1 MSEERA
7 KELFNELKQGVI
19 IFDEERVA
27 SAAQAVVDEGI
38 DAFKAINQGLVPGME
53 EVGDLYEKQEYF
65 ISELLLCAEALYA
78 GLNILEPNMKKRK
91 ARVSGAL
98 IIGVVQGD
106 VHDIG
111 KNIIKM
117 VFEVTGFEIHDLGR
131 DVPVE
136 EFVEK
141 ALSID
146 VDIVCLS
153 AMMTTTMVNM
163 KEVILRIKEKNPN
176 VKVLIGG
183 APVNEDIAQRY
194 GADGYADDPKNAIQ
208 KAVDLLSVLKE
219 IVEDK
224 DLSS

>member
-19 IFDEERVA
+19 FFDEDRVA
-27 SAAQAVVDEGI
+27 SAAQTVVDEGI
-38 DAFKAINQGLVPGME
+38 DAFKAIYQGLVPGME
-53 EVGDLYEKQEYF
+53 KVGVLYEEQEYF
-65 ISELLLCAEALYA
+65 ISELIMCAEALYA
-78 GLNILEPNMKKRK
+78 GLNILEPNIKKRK
-91 ARVSGAL
+91 ARASGVL

-117 VFEVTGFEIHDLGR
+117 VFRVTGFEIHDLGR

-136 EFVEK
+136 KFVEK
-141 ALSID
+141 LLNTQA
-146 VDIVCLS
+146 DIVCLS
-153 AMMTTTMVNM
+153 AMMTTTMVGM
-163 KEVILRIKEKNPN
+163 KDVILRIKEKNPN

-183 APVNEDIAQRY
+183 APVTEEIAHRY

-208 KAVDLLSVLKE
+208 KALELLSVLKE
-219 IVEDK
+219 MVMDN
-224 DLSS
+224 DS